1 VWSVGVCDD
10 AEMERQP
17 VASRALA
24 SVGYEA
30 ETGALEIEFRSGRVY
45 RYEGVPASVHA
56 WLLRTKNKG
65 VFVAHHLSGRYAERA
80 LPDRDLP
87 PQPSLEQSLLA
98 SLLALSEAPRD

>member
-1 VWSVGVCDD
+1 MD
-10 AEMERQP
+10 RQP

-30 ETGALEIEFRSGRVY
+30 DTGALEIEFRSGRVY
-45 RYEGVPASVHA
+45 RYEAVPASVHA

-65 VFVAHHLSGRYAERA
+65 IFVAHHLSGRYAERA
-80 LPDRDLP
+80 LPDRGAA

-98 SLLALSEAPRD
+98 SLSALSDGPGD